1 MSKKLSLIVLGSIL
15 LLAQGCI
22 FFPAVKGDGNVTTH
36 TIDISDYDQISVD
49 ASAAVFNYT
58 QEESAP
64 ALTVTVD
71 QNIYDLFD
79 FKTDDNKLVIRP
91 KQENKTL
98 RLRPTQFT
106 ITSNSR
112 QLKKVDLAGAEKF
125 NVNSK
130 LFSNDKI
137 KFNLAGSVM
146 LHMKDTVT
154 VNQLEVSIAGSGIV
168 DALTL
173 YANEFKGEIAGSGTF
188 NLAGTGEKAAFEI
201 AGSGKIHALNFLLSD
216 VSCEIAGNGLLETH
230 ATNNIYAEIAGSG
243 NIRYKG
249 DPSIKMEKAGIGSVK
264 KVD

>member
-1 MSKKLSLIVLGSIL
+1 MSKKLSFIILGSIL

-91 KQENKTL
+91 KRENKTL

-130 LFSNDKI
+130 LSSNDKI

-154 VNQLEVSIAGSGIV
+154 VNQLEVSIAGSGTV

-173 YANEFKGEIAGSGTF
+173 YAKEFKGEIAGSGTF
-188 NLAGTGEKAAFEI
+188 NLAGTGEKA
-201 AGSGKIHALNFLLSD
+201 GS
-216 VSCEIAGNGLLETH
+216 GLLETH

-249 DPSIKMEKAGIGSVK
+249 DPSIKEERAGLGSIK

>member
-64 ALTVTVD
+64 ALTVIVD

-130 LFSNDKI
+130 LSSNDKI

-173 YANEFKGEIAGSGTF
+173 YANEFKCLDFIINMDDYSEIGFLNA
-188 NLAGTGEKAAFEI
+188 LKKAEAMDVQELKKHEKKALEFAEKYKTENIANEI
-201 AGSGKIHALNFLLSD
+201 LQNIKKI
-216 VSCEIAGNGLLETH
+216 
-230 ATNNIYAEIAGSG
+230 
-243 NIRYKG
+243 
-249 DPSIKMEKAGIGSVK
+249 VK
-264 KVD
+264 EQ

>member
-1 MSKKLSLIVLGSIL
+1 M
-15 LLAQGCI
+15 
-22 FFPAVKGDGNVTTH
+22 
-36 TIDISDYDQISVD
+36 
-49 ASAAVFNYT
+49 
-58 QEESAP
+58 
-64 ALTVTVD
+64 
-71 QNIYDLFD
+71 
-79 FKTDDNKLVIRP
+79 
-91 KQENKTL
+91 
-98 RLRPTQFT
+98 
-106 ITSNSR
+106 
-112 QLKKVDLAGAEKF
+112 KKVDLAGAEKF

-130 LFSNDKI
+130 LSSNDKI

-154 VNQLEVSIAGSGIV
+154 VNQLEVSIAGSGTV

-173 YANEFKGEIAGSGTF
+173 YAKEFKGEIAGSGTF

-216 VSCEIAGNGLLETH
+216 VSCEIAGSGLLETH

-249 DPSIKMEKAGIGSVK
+249 DPSIKEERAGLGSIK